1 MKNITYFKK
10 LSLAFVML
18 AGFITF
24 ANAQTKKTTTGA
36 KPSATTAPKQT
47 TYPLV
52 TIGNQV
58 WMSKNLDV
66 STFRNG
72 DPIPQAQSIAE
83 WKKASNQNKPAWCYY
98 QVQKY
103 SETKY
108 FGEPDKSKKYGKL
121 YNWYAVNDPRG
132 LAPKGWH
139 IPSND
144 EWKELFTFVENNIN
158 HGEYN
163 VEQFVANALN
173 GKSGWGIPEIK
184 GINNP
189 KYLQGTDLFG
199 FNVLPGGFRS
209 SDDNDSGFSMIG
221 REASFIINAEPYE
234 YQSRVRLYSIT
245 ISDTNYR
252 FDEFLGPGEGLSVR
266 CVKDK
271 KKEYIGSV
279 QYYLDNG
286 IAKHNA
292 KDYNGAIEEYTNA
305 VKMDSNSFV
314 LYFYRGLSKSFLQD
328 WHGADSDLEEAW
340 LKVPPQNLFNDPNV
354 NELLFSRGYVSLQ
367 LKYSNACYYFY
378 EALKYGNK
386 RAQGFIDKNCKE

>member
-1 MKNITYFKK
+1 MKKVYILAMLIIT
-10 LSLAFVML
+10 AF
-18 AGFITF
+18 AT
-24 ANAQTKKTTTGA
+24 AQVKKTTTGA
-36 KPSATTAPKQT
+36 KPPVTTALKQT
-47 TYPLV
+47 TYPSV

-66 STFRNG
+66 STFSNG

-83 WKKASNQNKPAWCYY
+83 WKKASNQKKPAWCYY
-98 QVQKY
+98 QVERF

-121 YNWYAVNDPRG
+121 YNWYAVSDPRG

-144 EWKELFTFVENNIN
+144 EWKELFAFVENNIN

-163 VEQFVANALN
+163 VEQDVANALN
-173 GKSGWGIPEIK
+173 SKSGWGTPVIK

-209 SDDNDSGFSMIG
+209 SGDNNSGFSMIG
-221 REASFIINAEPYE
+221 REASFIINAEPFE
-234 YQSRVRLYSIT
+234 YQSRARLYSIT

-252 FDEFLGPGEGLSVR
+252 FDDFLGPGEGLSVR
-266 CVKDK
+266 CVKEK
-271 KKEYIGSV
+271 QKEYIGSV
-279 QYYLDNG
+279 EYYIDNG
-286 IAKHNA
+286 VAKHNS
-292 KDYNGAIEEYTNA
+292 KDYNGAIGDYTNA
-305 VKMDSNSFV
+305 IKMDPKLFAP
-314 LYFYRGLSKSFLQD
+314 YYYRGVSKFFLDDWIGAGSDFETARFIVESQD
-328 WHGADSDLEEAW
+328 VINEADL
-340 LKVPPQNLFNDPNV
+340 NII
-354 NELLFSRGYVSLQ
+354 LFSKGMVA
-367 LKYSNACYYFY
+367 LKLKQFDACYFFN

-386 RAQGFIDKNCKE
+386 DAQIYIDKNCKE